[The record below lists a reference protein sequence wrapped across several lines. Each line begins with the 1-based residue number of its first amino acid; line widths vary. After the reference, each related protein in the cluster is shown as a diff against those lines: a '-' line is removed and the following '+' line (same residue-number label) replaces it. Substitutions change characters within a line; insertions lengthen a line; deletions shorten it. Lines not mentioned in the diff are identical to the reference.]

1 MRQNNRRLMTLG
13 PSRAVMSSVPKAHP
27 TSPGHLRAPTSSH
40 LIDPYPARGLRG
52 CCRALARAM
61 GEAGMGVS
69 ASRAGAPD
77 GGRKGGGVP
86 AGIPEVS
93 GRQAGLGWADNSSR
107 LWVPPAYRGVSR
119 GPGHPPPHVW
129 DPARYAPVTSPG
141 GPAAGEPNKLQTRG
155 RSRALGNTPS
165 AGSIQARG
173 AGMSPEVSTWGGL
186 ARLSTRP
193 SSPAKP
199 R

>member
-1 MRQNNRRLMTLG
+1 MGWVETKQQTSHDPWSQQGSDVICAQSPPHIPR
-13 PSRAVMSSVPKAHP
+13 PSPCPHKLP
-27 TSPGHLRAPTSSH
+27 L
-40 LIDPYPARGLRG
+40 DPYPARGLRG

-107 LWVPPAYRGVSR
+107 LWVPPACRGVSQ

-165 AGSIQARG
+165 AGSEPQLWVPVCVTLG
-173 AGMSPEVSTWGGL
+173 HAGKVQGL
-186 ARLSTRP
+186 GI
-193 SSPAKP
+193 
-199 R
+199 